1 MDWDRTLKNKVDD
14 VYMMQNRIQSH
25 FKFNFLTNLDRI
37 WCPGHNC
44 IDKNKYFLSSFL
56 QCKIIFCIYTFITLM
71 KNIMFLCKLK
81 KIKNINNQ
89 NLFLY
94 LKMSFLNHNILQRGW
109 LALIEIFSSNLTDK
123 GSGSIFVKKI

>member
-1 MDWDRTLKNKVDD
+1 
-14 VYMMQNRIQSH
+14 
-25 FKFNFLTNLDRI
+25 
-37 WCPGHNC
+37 
-44 IDKNKYFLSSFL
+44 
-56 QCKIIFCIYTFITLM
+56 M